1 MEQTKNY
8 ELDNSITGGVI
19 WKTLLSF
26 FFPILLGTFFQ
37 QLYNTADAVIVGQYV
52 GKQALAAVGGAT
64 STLINLLVGLFVGIA
79 SGAAVVIS
87 QLYGARDGER
97 TQRAVHTTMAFALAG
112 GFALMIIGWVISP
125 AALRA
130 MNTPED
136 VLPHSITYIR
146 VYFLGIIANFIY
158 NMGSG
163 ILRAIGDSRRPL
175 YFLMV
180 CCLVNIA
187 LDILLVVFIPLGV
200 LGVAIGTLISQV
212 ISAGL
217 VLVSLTHTTQIY
229 HLDLRRIAF
238 DLPMLRRIVVIGIPA
253 GLQSVMY
260 SVSNI
265 IIQSSINT
273 FGTDAAAAWTAYG
286 KIDGFFWMIMSAFG
300 VAITTF
306 SGQNFGAGRY
316 DRIHKSVWT
325 CMGMSAGTAVFMSTI
340 LYFWGGVVY
349 RMFTPDDA
357 VIQQGMVMMRLLVPF
372 YITYVAIEI
381 ISGAVRGAGD
391 SILPMII
398 TCVGICVLRVG
409 WIMLAV
415 PVWRDIS
422 TVCYSYPITW
432 SITSVAFLVYY
443 FHGGWLRKRIQKME
457 ELTAQSERENQSF

>member
-1 MEQTKNY
+1 MEKTIQQENG
-8 ELDNSITGGVI
+8 ITGGVI

-87 QLYGARDGER
+87 QLYGARDGEGC
-97 TQRAVHTTMAFALAG
+97 QRAVHTTMAFALAG
-112 GFALMIIGWVISP
+112 GFALMIFGWFISP
-125 AALRA
+125 VALRA

-136 VLPHSITYIR
+136 VLPHSVTYIR

-163 ILRAIGDSRRPL
+163 ILRAVGDSRRPL

-180 CCLVNIA
+180 CCLVNIG
-187 LDILLVVFIPLGV
+187 LDILLVVYIPLGV
-200 LGVAIGTLISQV
+200 LGVALGTFLSQI
-212 ISAGL
+212 ISAAL
-217 VLVSLTHTTQIY
+217 VLLSLTKTTQIY
-229 HLDLRRIAF
+229 HLNLRKISF
-238 DLPMLRRIVVIGIPA
+238 DMAMLRRIVVIGIPA

-260 SVSNI
+260 SISNI

-316 DRIHKSVWT
+316 PQKRLDLHGDVRRN
-325 CMGMSAGTAVFMSTI
+325 GG
-340 LYFWGGVVY
+340 LYEHHFVLLGRGGVPDVHAGRRRY
-349 RMFTPDDA
+349 PAGNGDDA
-357 VIQQGMVMMRLLVPF
+357 AAGALLHHLC
-372 YITYVAIEI
+372 
-381 ISGAVRGAGD
+381 GHRNHLRRGAWRGGFHPSHD
-391 SILPMII
+391 YHLCGHLCPPGGLDYAGGS
-398 TCVGICVLRVG
+398 R
-409 WIMLAV
+409 LAG
-415 PVWRDIS
+415 
-422 TVCYSYPITW
+422 Y
-432 SITSVAFLVYY
+432 
-443 FHGGWLRKRIQKME
+443 
-457 ELTAQSERENQSF
+457 